1 MSFCET
7 SVSSNFDPEWAYA
20 LWALAV
26 LGRLARAPRRH
37 ARARAGQR
45 EFHSAPVSRGVSTRF
60 RHNRQRTFR
69 GVPARDARRGA
80 CASGAGGVVRVRVS
94 CTGKHAIDR
103 PYLDR

>member
-7 SVSSNFDPEWAYA
+7 VCFIELRPRMGLCAKP
-20 LWALAV
+20 LRGRCLAV
-26 LGRLARAPRRH
+26 LGPLGARAPLRH
-37 ARARAGQR
+37 ARRQR

-80 CASGAGGVVRVRVS
+80 CASGAGGVVRVSGRVS
-94 CTGKHAIDR
+94 M
-103 PYLDR
+103 L

>member
-7 SVSSNFDPEWAYA
+7 VCFIELRPRMGRMRSNRYVGARRPRPA
-20 LWALAV
+20 
-26 LGRLARAPRRH
+26 ARAPLRH
-37 ARARAGQR
+37 ARRQR

-80 CASGAGGVVRVRVS
+80 CASGAGGVVRGVSGRVS
-94 CTGKHAIDR
+94 M
-103 PYLDR
+103 L

>member
-7 SVSSNFDPEWAYA
+7 VCFIELRPRMGLCAINRYVGARRP
-20 LWALAV
+20 
-26 LGRLARAPRRH
+26 RPARAPLRH
-37 ARARAGQR
+37 ARRQR

-80 CASGAGGVVRVRVS
+80 CASGAGGVVRVSGRVS
-94 CTGKHAIDR
+94 M
-103 PYLDR
+103 L

>member
-26 LGRLARAPRRH
+26 LGRLARARPRRH
-37 ARARAGQR
+37 ARRAGQR
-45 EFHSAPVSRGVSTRF
+45 EFLFHSAPVSRGVSTRF

-94 CTGKHAIDR
+94 YR
-103 PYLDR
+103 